1 MRLSGTRNM
10 NGFLARTCLLGI
22 TVLKYDL
29 IASSSCSVKFNA
41 TQYQL
46 WKCTFRLYNNHF
58 TLMELNLFSDVLRLR
73 AYIYIYIFQRFEF
86 SKRSKQRFSRTK
98 QKAACLLKA
107 AHRFITRRENTR
119 RYRFSCL
126 ILLHPNAFRWT
137 VFARRNEIF
146 ESYFCQTEIKL

>member
-73 AYIYIYIFQRFEF
+73 AYIYIYIYSGNASNFLNLNKDFPGQSR
-86 SKRSKQRFSRTK
+86 KQH
-98 QKAACLLKA
+98 AC
-107 AHRFITRRENTR
+107 
-119 RYRFSCL
+119 
-126 ILLHPNAFRWT
+126 
-137 VFARRNEIF
+137 
-146 ESYFCQTEIKL
+146 

>member
-73 AYIYIYIFQRFEF
+73 AYIYIYIYSGNASNFLNGLNKDFPGQSRKQHACWKPRIVSLRGAKTRDVIDFRVSSSCIQMCFDERYSLGETRF
-86 SKRSKQRFSRTK
+86 SKAISAKPK
-98 QKAACLLKA
+98 
-107 AHRFITRRENTR
+107 
-119 RYRFSCL
+119 
-126 ILLHPNAFRWT
+126 
-137 VFARRNEIF
+137 
-146 ESYFCQTEIKL
+146 